1 MSAPAPAAGWYAD
14 PTGQAVSRWWDGQQ
28 WTDHVSPGGKQAAT
42 PQQVPPA
49 APPQASYQQPQQA
62 YDKPHSSYQQ
72 PQQGYPHSQQPQA
85 FAAGAPALFQ
95 ARAMVVNQKA
105 KLIELTNEYDITDAT
120 GVPLGR
126 VVEVGQSGLKK
137 AVRFIGNYDQFFT
150 HRLEVRD
157 PNGTPLLL
165 LTRPAKVFKSRMQI
179 SQPDGTPIGE
189 IVQDNVFGKKRF
201 GFSVGGAIIGGI
213 RAENWRSWDFAIEDA
228 NGTEIGRIN
237 KKWAGI
243 GRELFTTA
251 DHYQV
256 LIHHELPY
264 PLRLMVIA
272 SAVTVDTAL
281 KQDE

>member
-1 MSAPAPAAGWYAD
+1 MSSQAPAPGWYAD
-14 PTGQAVSRWWDGQQ
+14 PTGQNASRWWDGQQ
-28 WTDHVSPGGKQAAT
+28 WTDHVSAAGSQPGAAPQAAPAQ
-42 PQQVPPA
+42 PQQPT
-49 APPQASYQQPQQA
+49 YQQPQQA
-62 YDKPHSSYQQ
+62 YQQ
-72 PQQGYPHSQQPQA
+72 PQQLNKP
-85 FAAGAPALFQ
+85 AGGPALFE
-95 ARAMVVNQKA
+95 ARALVVSQKA
-105 KLIELTNEYDITDAT
+105 KLIELTNEYDIKDSNGAL
-120 GVPLGR
+120 LGR

-137 AVRFIGNYDQFFT
+137 AVRFLGNYDQFFT
-150 HRLEVRD
+150 HKLEVRD
-157 PNGTPLLL
+157 PSGAVLLTM
-165 LTRPAKVFKSRMQI
+165 TRPAKIMKSRMQI
-179 SQPDGTPIGE
+179 AQPDGTPIGE

-213 RAENWRSWDFAIEDA
+213 RAENWRSWDFAIEDG
-228 NGTEIGRIN
+228 NGVEVGRIN

>member
-1 MSAPAPAAGWYAD
+1 MSSQAPAPGWYAD
-14 PTGQAVSRWWDGQQ
+14 PTGQHTHRWWDGQQ
-28 WTDHVSPGGKQAAT
+28 WTDNVNSGDQQAAA
-42 PQQVPPA
+42 PQAAA
-49 APPQASYQQPQQA
+49 APPQQAYQQPQQA
-62 YDKPHSSYQQ
+62 PQQQYAQQ
-72 PQQGYPHSQQPQA
+72 PVQQSGS
-85 FAAGAPALFQ
+85 PALFE
-95 ARAMVVNQKA
+95 ARALVVSQKA
-105 KLIELTNEYDITDAT
+105 KLIELTNEYDVHDAN
-120 GVPLGR
+120 GALIAR

-137 AVRFIGNYDQFFT
+137 AVRFLGNYDQFFT

-157 PNGTPLLL
+157 PSGAVLLQM
-165 LTRPAKVFKSRMQI
+165 TRPAKLMKSRMQI
-179 SQPDGTPIGE
+179 AQADGTPIGE

-201 GFSVGGAIIGGI
+201 GFSVGGQIIGGI
-213 RAENWRSWDFAIEDA
+213 KAENWRSWDFAIEDG
-228 NGTEIGRIN
+228 NGTEVGRIN

-281 KQDE
+281 KQDD

>member
-1 MSAPAPAAGWYAD
+1 MSSQVPAPGWYAD
-14 PTGQAVSRWWDGQQ
+14 PTGKTGHRWWDGQQ
-28 WTDHVSPGGKQAAT
+28 WTDHVNAAERQTPSPPPYQQA
-42 PQQVPPA
+42 P
-49 APPQASYQQPQQA
+49 SYQ
-62 YDKPHSSYQQ
+62 KQQ
-72 PQQGYPHSQQPQA
+72 PGQ
-85 FAAGAPALFQ
+85 PALFA
-95 ARAMVVNQKA
+95 ARTLMVSQKA
-105 KLIELTNEYDITDAT
+105 KLIELTNEYDVTDPGT
-120 GVPLGR
+120 GALLAR

-137 AVRFIGNYDQFFT
+137 AVRFLGNYDQFFT

-157 PNGTPLLL
+157 PSGVVLLQM
-165 LTRPAKVFKSRMQI
+165 TRPAKVLKSRMQI
-179 SQPDGTPIGE
+179 AQPDGTPIGE

-201 GFSVGGAIIGGI
+201 GFSVTGQIIGGI

-228 NGTEIGRIN
+228 AGTEVGRIN

>member
-1 MSAPAPAAGWYAD
+1 VKSGAQPPI
-14 PTGQAVSRWWDGQQ
+14 SR
-28 WTDHVSPGGKQAAT
+28 S
-42 PQQVPPA
+42 
-49 APPQASYQQPQQA
+49 
-62 YDKPHSSYQQ
+62 
-72 PQQGYPHSQQPQA
+72 
-85 FAAGAPALFQ
+85 GAPALFE
-95 ARAMVVNQKA
+95 ARALMVSQKA
-105 KLIELTNEYDITDAT
+105 KLIELTNEYDVTDPAT
-120 GVPLGR
+120 GALLAQ

-137 AVRFIGNYDQFFT
+137 AVRFLGNYDQFFT

-157 PNGTPLLL
+157 PSGTVLLQM
-165 LTRPAKVFKSRMQI
+165 TRPAKVFKSRMQI
-179 SQPDGTPIGE
+179 AQGDGTPVGE

-213 RAENWRSWDFAIEDA
+213 RAENWRSWDFAIEV
-228 NGTEIGRIN
+228 GQGVEVGRL
-237 KKWAGI
+237 KQKWAGI

-264 PLRLMVIA
+264 PLRLMVLA

>member
-1 MSAPAPAAGWYAD
+1 MSQPA
-14 PTGQAVSRWWDGQQ
+14 QQ
-28 WTDHVSPGGKQAAT
+28 QSV
-42 PQQVPPA
+42 
-49 APPQASYQQPQQA
+49 APPGS
-62 YDKPHSSYQQ
+62 
-72 PQQGYPHSQQPQA
+72 
-85 FAAGAPALFQ
+85 PALYE
-95 ARAMVVNQKA
+95 ARALMVSQKA
-105 KLIELTNEYDITDAT
+105 KLIELTNEYDVTDPAT
-120 GVPLGR
+120 GALLAR

-137 AVRFIGNYDQFFT
+137 AVRFLGNYDQFFT

-157 PNGTPLLL
+157 PSGAVLLQM
-165 LTRPAKVFKSRMQI
+165 TRPAKVFKSRMQI
-179 SQPDGTPIGE
+179 ADGNGTPIGE

-213 RAENWRSWDFAIEDA
+213 RAENWRSWDFAIED
-228 NGTEIGRIN
+228 GTGAEVGRIN

-264 PLRLMVIA
+264 PLRLMVLA

-281 KQDE
+281 KQDD

>member
-1 MSAPAPAAGWYAD
+1 MSSQAPAPGWYAD
-14 PTGQAVSRWWDGQQ
+14 PTGQHAHRWWDGQQ
-28 WTDHVSPGGKQAAT
+28 WTDHVSPAPAAEPQ
-42 PQQVPPA
+42 PQQ
-49 APPQASYQQPQQA
+49 YQQPQQPSQHQPPQPPQPFV
-62 YDKPHSSYQQ
+62 KQGYQQ
-72 PQQGYPHSQQPQA
+72 
-85 FAAGAPALFQ
+85 AGPAGEPALFA
-95 ARAMVVNQKA
+95 ARALMVSQKA
-105 KLIELTNEYDITDAT
+105 KLIELTNEYDINDQNGQLIA
-120 GVPLGR
+120 R
-126 VVEVGQSGLKK
+126 VVEVGQSTAKK
-137 AVRFIGNYDQFFT
+137 VVRFLGNYDQFFT

-157 PNGTPLLL
+157 PYGNVLLQM
-165 LTRPAKVFKSRMQI
+165 TRPAKFMKSRMQI
-179 SQPDGTPIGE
+179 ADGNGAPIGE

-201 GFSVGGAIIGGI
+201 GFAVGGQVIGGI

-228 NGTEIGRIN
+228 SGVEVGRIN